1 MPASAYVSLVSCLP
15 ALQDVNLSGTE
26 PATADDSGSLLEA
39 LAWCPCLRALKLCI
53 RLDHGEDGALR
64 RFPVAPAL
72 AQLRGLTKLALSVMH
87 LDSPTLDSVACALA
101 SLPGLA
107 ELTLVRWDW
116 ESDASCDASAD
127 TVVPAAL
134 GQLTGLRTL
143 AFCGLH
149 RCALQAGCLD
159 LPNLQSLAFRSC
171 SYRDAVVLPGITA
184 LCSLTCIEF
193 QGGQGPGF
201 FDPQLIQLPGLQH
214 ISYSADE
221 AWEGGPHVGLP
232 PRLPA
237 DLGSLRSTLQHLDF
251 SGQGLA
257 QFPLAVTQL
266 VALECLNAAHNEFT
280 VLPAAI
286 SALSRLTELTLGR
299 LECDWDPLQGYEAS
313 PLDVRSLGDLSA
325 LPALR
330 VMMLDHCE
338 VLACDTLPGAARHL
352 CFIHLWFSY
361 AHPAPKC
368 APAVLQL
375 GQEAK
380 KLGKLGRKNLISF
393 CHFNAIDDPDLFEP
407 SPQGPPML
415 RPWQNFEDALD
426 ALGML

>member
-1 MPASAYVSLVSCLP
+1 MP
-15 ALQDVNLSGTE
+15 ALQDVDLSRTE

-39 LAWCPCLRALKLCI
+39 LAWCPRLRALNLCI
-53 RLDHGEDGALR
+53 RLDYGENGALR
-64 RFPVAPAL
+64 RFPVVPAL
-72 AQLRGLTKLALSVMH
+72 ARLHGLTKLELSVMH

-107 ELTLVRWDW
+107 ELTLIRFGC
-116 ESDASCDASAD
+116 ESDPSCDN
-127 TVVPAAL
+127 VVPAAL
-134 GQLTGLRTL
+134 GQLKGLRTL
-143 AFCGLH
+143 EFHRLH

-159 LPNLQSLAFRSC
+159 LPNLQSLVFRGC

-193 QGGQGPGF
+193 LGGQGPGF

-214 ISYSADE
+214 ISYNADE
-221 AWEGGPHVGLP
+221 AWMGGHHVGLP

-266 VALECLNAAHNEFT
+266 VTLECLNAEHNEFA

-299 LECDWDPLQGYEAS
+299 IECSYDPLQGYEAS
-313 PLDVRSLGDLSA
+313 PLDVRLLGDLSA
-325 LPALR
+325 FPALR
-330 VMMLDHCE
+330 TMTFEGCE
-338 VLACDTLPGAARHL
+338 VLACNTIPGAARHPCL
-352 CFIHLWFSY
+352 VDLWFRY

-368 APAVLQL
+368 APAVLRL

-380 KLGKLGRKNLISF
+380 KLGRKNLICFTHLS
-393 CHFNAIDDPDLFEP
+393 DTDVQDLFEP
-407 SPQGPPML
+407 SPQGTPML
-415 RPWQNFEDALD
+415 RPWQDFEDALD
-426 ALGML
+426 ALGL